1 MSGNTGVTKL
11 DNASAQPQ
19 YAVRT
24 PSKSTVI
31 DIVPGDLIS
40 GLDSER
46 NPAWCNVTRVGYFG
60 VGVLYGNYTSHHFM
74 LNQTTG
80 DVEVHGDVGSQTVED
95 KYSVM
100 TDCPLAI
107 DESGQVFTPI
117 DGDFCGTDM
126 HTMPWTDYL
135 TLYNAYFALV
145 TKTGGFWLDKASY
158 VDLPALIAM
167 TGQFCVE
174 FFKCVKSNVAA
185 DCDEFERLSL
195 YIVDKHLVS
204 TATSTTHEKL
214 PNLGNSGAT
223 DGSASGE
230 AKKATT
236 KKDGFIVFIE
246 SIPDWVWG
254 LFAAVVLIS
263 IIATILIRRHHKQQ
277 VDEAKAAMVANFGSV
292 FARRGVESIFQMYD
306 TNNDGGLSDV
316 EMAKLMDDLDVTSK
330 SVVRKKIIKAFDD
343 NANGRV
349 SFAEFESF
357 MQNHKA
363 NRESLA
369 NVVPTSTGLL
379 PIDEQK
385 CDDVV
390 TSQNQPTSSR
400 TTTPSFRASSK
411 IAAT

>member
-1 MSGNTGVTKL
+1 
-11 DNASAQPQ
+11 
-19 YAVRT
+19 
-24 PSKSTVI
+24 
-31 DIVPGDLIS
+31 
-40 GLDSER
+40 
-46 NPAWCNVTRVGYFG
+46 
-60 VGVLYGNYTSHHFM
+60 M

-107 DESGQVFTPI
+107 DESGQGFTPI

-126 HTMPWTDYL
+126 RTMPWTDYL
-135 TLYNAYFALV
+135 KLYNAYFALV

-158 VDLPALIAM
+158 VDLPALTAM
-167 TGQFCVE
+167 TPQFCVE
-174 FFKCVKSNVAA
+174 FFKCVKSNVTA

-214 PNLGNSGAT
+214 PNLGNSEAS

-236 KKDGFIVFIE
+236 KKDGFVVFIE

-263 IIATILIRRHHKQQ
+263 IIATILIRRYHKQQ
-277 VDEAKAAMVANFGSV
+277 FDEATAAMGKYSTRFP
-292 FARRGVESIFQMYD
+292 RRGLGTIFQMYD
-306 TNNDGGLSDV
+306 TDNDGGLSDV
-316 EMAKLMDDLDVTSK
+316 EMAKMMDDLDVTSK

-369 NVVPTSTGLL
+369 NVVVHPTSTGLL

-390 TSQNQPTSSR
+390 TSQNQPTSSVR
-400 TTTPSFRASSK
+400 TT
-411 IAAT
+411 IV